1 MHLGFYPYK
10 NGGQILNCPG
20 LHSQTLYQYAR
31 YIGRLEIAQS
41 KFSEKR
47 REEKI
52 DLQWGKINS

>member
-1 MHLGFYPYK
+1 
-10 NGGQILNCPG
+10 
-20 LHSQTLYQYAR
+20 LYQHAR
-31 YIGRLEIAQS
+31 YIGRLEIAQN